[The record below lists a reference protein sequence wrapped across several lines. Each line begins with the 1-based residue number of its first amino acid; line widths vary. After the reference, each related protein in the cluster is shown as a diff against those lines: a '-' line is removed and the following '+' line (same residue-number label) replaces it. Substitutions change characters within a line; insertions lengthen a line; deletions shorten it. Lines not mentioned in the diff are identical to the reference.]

1 MSDPAGAA
9 HEAQLESCYRGRSR
23 PSYLSSLSHRLGRL
37 GGRQTPPPHRRVC
50 KSRCGQRFAK
60 RGSPLACAE
69 RQARDGTAASIPG
82 ERSSECAFTPPF
94 TRSSELEAQRTGVRQ
109 ANLSGSRR
117 VVVAVD
123 PQIPSSWKARRTLVE
138 CGWLNERNH
147 RLIPAGWECTRPP
160 QFRTPR
166 TRIGGQHARDLSG
179 AKPAR

>member
-1 MSDPAGAA
+1 VSDPAGAA

-117 VVVAVD
+117 VVVPVD
-123 PQIPSSWKARRTLVE
+123 LRFQARGKHAELLSSV
-138 CGWLNERNH
+138 
-147 RLIPAGWECTRPP
+147 
-160 QFRTPR
+160 
-166 TRIGGQHARDLSG
+166 GG
-179 AKPAR
+179 